1 MQIIELKEQNN
12 WKPKTKI
19 SSKSYVKYTKIF
31 SANNIHHSNLKWE
44 DIAGLSLNV
53 LEEDE

>member
-12 WKPKTKI
+12 RKLKTKI
-19 SSKSYVKYTKIF
+19 SSKDLVENDKIF
-31 SANNIHHSNLKWE
+31 SANNIHHSNLTWE